1 MIGRRPLIAAALAL
15 PDLAAPNL
23 ARAQS
28 ARTLRFV
35 PQPNL
40 GGLAS
45 LDPVYTPQYGTRNAA
60 LLVWDTLYGVDA
72 NLVPRPQMCA
82 GHEETEGGRV
92 WTFTLRPGLLFH
104 DNTPVLA
111 RDAVA
116 SLLRWMARDANG
128 QTIRA
133 TLDSIEALDDARFR
147 IRLTRPF
154 PRMLFALGKMN
165 PPVAFIMPER
175 IARTDPFKPI
185 GEYIGSGPMMFR
197 PGDWVPASRAVFDRF
212 PAYAPRDEPAS
223 WMAGGKRMRVDRIE
237 WTIIP
242 DPATA
247 AAALITGA
255 VDWWQTPIPDLVP
268 LLRRG
273 GDVVVGL
280 ANPLGNIGAMR
291 LNHLHPPFNDVR
303 ARRTLQLAV
312 DQADYMQAIMG
323 DDAAMWRRLPSVF
336 TPGTPEYTG
345 EGGEVMTGP
354 RRLDEARRLLAESG
368 YRGEKIVLLVAADVP
383 IAKVQADVTN
393 ALLQQIGMNVDY
405 LVTDLNARRAR
416 KDPPGKGG
424 WHIFHTWHEGAD
436 CVDPLPNVA
445 IRTSGDRA
453 WFGWPR
459 NDAIEGLIAQ
469 WFAEPGPARAQ
480 ALMGAINAAS
490 MDFVTFIPTGFF
502 QAYQAWRREI
512 TGVTAAPFPMFW
524 GVAKG

>member
-1 MIGRRPLIAAALAL
+1 MPTRRALIAAALA
-15 PDLAAPNL
+15 APHV
-23 ARAQS
+23 ARAQG

-45 LDPVYTPQYGTRNAA
+45 LDPIYTPQYGTRNAA
-60 LLVWDTLYGVDA
+60 LLVWDTLYGVDS
-72 NLVPRPQMCA
+72 NLIPRPQMCA
-82 GHEETEGGRV
+82 GHEEAEGGRV

-116 SLLRWMARDANG
+116 SLRRWMARDANG
-128 QTIRA
+128 QTIRGA
-133 TLDSIEALDDARFR
+133 LESMEALDDARFR
-147 IRLTRPF
+147 IRLSRPF

-175 IARTDPFKPI
+175 IALTDPFKPI
-185 GEYIGSGPMMFR
+185 AEYVGSGPMMFR
-197 PGDWVPASRAVFDRF
+197 ADEWAPASRAVFARF
-212 PAYAPRDEPAS
+212 PGYAPRDEPAS
-223 WMAGGKRMRVDRIE
+223 WMAGGKRMLVDRVE

-247 AAALITGA
+247 AGALKTGA

-273 GDVVVGL
+273 GDVVVGV

-291 LNHLHPPFNDVR
+291 LNHLHPPFDDVR
-303 ARRTLQLAV
+303 ARRAVQMAV
-312 DQADYMQAIMG
+312 DQAEYMQAIMG
-323 DDAAMWRRLPSVF
+323 DDAAMWRRLPSFF
-336 TPGTPEYTG
+336 TPGAPGYT
-345 EGGEVMTGP
+345 EQGGEVMTGP
-354 RRLDEARRLLAESG
+354 RRLEEARRLLAESG
-368 YRGEKIVLLVAADVP
+368 YRGETIVMLVAGDV
-383 IAKVQADVTN
+383 AVTKVQADVTN
-393 ALLQQIGMNVDY
+393 ALLQRIGMNVDY

-416 KDPPGKGG
+416 KEPPDKGG

-436 CVDPLPNVA
+436 CVDPLPDVA

-459 NDAIEGLIAQ
+459 DEGIEALIGQ
-469 WFAEPGPARAQ
+469 WFGEADPARAR
-480 ALMGAINAAS
+480 ALMGEINAAS
-490 MDFVTFIPTGFF
+490 MAFVTFVPTGFF
-502 QAYQAWRREI
+502 LAYQAWRREV

-524 GVAKG
+524 GVGKG